1 MDATCGFGYGKI
13 MRHDSPA
20 RLHTTYYDVRSKCF
34 WEDDAMARLT
44 VRNLPD
50 KVHRALGVRAAQ
62 HGHSTAAEVR
72 AILTLA
78 VMPENRVKMGDALA
92 EVGRKVGLT
101 SKAVESMEDAR
112 DKLPANPLRLE

>member
-1 MDATCGFGYGKI
+1 
-13 MRHDSPA
+13 
-20 RLHTTYYDVRSKCF
+20 
-34 WEDDAMARLT
+34 MARLT
-44 VRNLPD
+44 LRNLPD
-50 KVHRALGVRAAQ
+50 EVHRALGVRAAQ